1 MTKNKKIHTL
11 SLFSWCWG
19 MDLWFEMAW
28 IKIDMSNDIINSACN
43 TLKENFKNTE
53 VLEADITQKETK
65 EKIYNNF
72 KDTWLDLI
80 IWWPPC
86 QAYSMAWK
94 RDFCD
99 KRGRLF
105 EDYIEIVKEL
115 KPKICIMEN
124 VKWILSIKHLKKN
137 LTNEDLE
144 KVFNLSDEIKETKDK
159 TEKRNL
165 NKILDEYKEPVIN
178 QVLDS
183 FDKAWYDVEYQVLN
197 SADYWVAQKR
207 ERVIFIA
214 KRKDIK
220 NKCNYPK
227 ILFNK
232 ENYKSVFETID
243 NLKNT
248 EENIK
253 FWQIYTKHSDEFLE
267 KIKNTPIW
275 KSVLWTYSDAFFRS
289 YPELPSRTVKENHWG
304 VFVHYEKNRVMT
316 PRELAR
322 LQSFPDDFIFTWTKS
337 KMLVQIWNAVPPLM
351 AKSIWLEVK
360 KFLENL

>member
-1 MTKNKKIHTL
+1 MEKNKKINTL

-19 MDLWFEMAW
+19 MDLWFEMAG
-28 IKIDMSNDIINSACN
+28 IRINMSNDIINSACN
-43 TLKENFKNTE
+43 TLKKNFKNTE
-53 VLEADITQKETK
+53 VLEDDITEKETK
-65 EKIYNNF
+65 EKIYKYF
-72 KDTWLDLI
+72 KNSGLDLI

-99 KRGRLF
+99 KRWRLF
-105 EDYIEIVKEL
+105 EDYIEIVKKL

-137 LTNEDLE
+137 LANDDLK
-144 KVFNLSDEIKETKDK
+144 KVFELTDKIKDTKDK
-159 TEKRNL
+159 KEKREL
-165 NKILDEYKEPVIN
+165 NKILDTHKEPVIN
-178 QVLDS
+178 QIIKS
-183 FDKAWYDVEYQVLN
+183 FNSVWYNVEYKILN

-214 KRKDIK
+214 ERKDLK
-220 NKCNYPK
+220 LKCNFPNP
-227 ILFNK
+227 IFIK
-232 ENYKSVFETID
+232 ENYKTVKETID
-243 NLKNT
+243 DLKNK
-248 EENIK
+248 EENLE
-253 FWQIYTKHSDEFLE
+253 FWQIYTKHSEDFLK
-267 KIKNTPIW
+267 KIQNTPIW

-289 YPELPSRTVKENHWG
+289 YPELPSRTVKENHWW
-304 VFVHYEKNRVMT
+304 VFVHYEKDRVMT

-322 LQSFPDDFIFTWTKS
+322 LQSFPDDFIITWTKS

-360 KFLENL
+360 KIFKNF

>member
-1 MTKNKKIHTL
+1 MTKNKKIDTL

-28 IKIDMSNDIINSACN
+28 INIDMSNDIVNSACE
-43 TLKENFKNTE
+43 TLRKNFNNTE
-53 VLEADITQKETK
+53 VLESDITLDETK
-65 EKIYNNF
+65 EKIYNYF
-72 KDTWLDLI
+72 KNSWLDLI

-99 KRGRLF
+99 RRGRLF
-105 EDYIEIVKEL
+105 EDYIKIVEKL

-124 VKWILSIKHLKKN
+124 VKGILSIKHLKQN
-137 LTNEDLE
+137 LSNEELE
-144 KVFNLSDEIKETKDK
+144 KVFKLTDKIKETKDK
-159 TEKRNL
+159 KEKCIL
-165 NKILDEYKEPVIN
+165 NKELNNYKEPVLN
-178 QVLDS
+178 QVINS
-183 FDKAWYDVEYQVLN
+183 FNEAWYDVEYKVLI

-220 NKCNYPK
+220 KKCFFPEP
-227 ILFNK
+227 ILK
-232 ENYKSVFETID
+232 QENYKTVYEAIN
-243 NLKNT
+243 NLKEL
-248 EENIK
+248 EEDK
-253 FWQIYTKHSDEFLE
+253 EFWQIYTKHSDEFLE

-275 KSVLWTYSDAFFRS
+275 KSVLGTYSDAFFRA
-289 YPELPSRTVKENHWG
+289 YPNLPSRTVKENHWG

-322 LQSFPDDFIFTWTKS
+322 LQSFPDDFIITWTKS

-351 AKSIWLEVK
+351 AKSIGLEVIKFFK
-360 KFLENL
+360 K